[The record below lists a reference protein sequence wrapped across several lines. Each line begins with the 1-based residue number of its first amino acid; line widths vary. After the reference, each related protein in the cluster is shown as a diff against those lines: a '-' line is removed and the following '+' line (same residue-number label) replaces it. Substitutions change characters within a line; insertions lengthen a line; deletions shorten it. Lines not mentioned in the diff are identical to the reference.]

1 MSTQNLT
8 ARINTDDNG
17 TVVTVS
23 DHEGNEVKHF
33 SYGPGRYNFGMKTEF
48 HRAGYEIT
56 SSVMDNPCTVI
67 PIDFDA

>member
-1 MSTQNLT
+1 MNTQNLT

-17 TVVTVS
+17 TAVTVS
-23 DHEGNEVKHF
+23 DHEGNEVKRF
-33 SYGPGRYNFGMKTEF
+33 SYGPGRYNFGMTTEF

-56 SSVMDNPCTVI
+56 SSMMGDTCTVT